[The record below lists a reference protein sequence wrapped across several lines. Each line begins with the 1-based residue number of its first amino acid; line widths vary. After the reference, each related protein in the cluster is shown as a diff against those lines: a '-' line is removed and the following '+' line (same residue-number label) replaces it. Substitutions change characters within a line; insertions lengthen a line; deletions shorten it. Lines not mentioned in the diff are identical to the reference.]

1 MKFSHKGTVNFGTK
15 ANISDKIGEN
25 VGNFFKNLFSS
36 DKKKEPIEEGKTF
49 LNGAI
54 SGTFEY
60 EVSAELTAE
69 DFQKICIENREDLD
83 VMIKKVPELMES
95 FGDGMK
101 AIRKAMQEEVP
112 AWQELIHKAEMKS
125 EHDSYDEWLLSEGYR
140 IKREDFHNSK
150 LKGDKD
156 YSKEENPSK

>member
-1 MKFSHKGTVNFGTK
+1 MKFSHKGSINFGTR
-15 ANISDKIGEN
+15 ANLSDKIGEN
-25 VGNFFKNLFSS
+25 IGNFFKNMFS
-36 DKKKEPIEEGKTF
+36 DKKKEPVEEGKTF

-60 EVSAELTAE
+60 EISAELTAE

-83 VMIKKVPELMES
+83 VMIKKVPELMDS

-112 AWQELIHKAEMKS
+112 AWQELIHEAEIKGS
-125 EHDSYDEWLLSEGYR
+125 QNCYDEWLVDEELR
-140 IKREDFHNSK
+140 AKREDFTAK
-150 LKGDKD
+150 KAKKD
-156 YSKEENPSK
+156 

>member
-1 MKFSHKGTVNFGTK
+1 MKFSHKGTINFGTK
-15 ANISDKIGEN
+15 ANISDKITDN
-25 VGNFFKNLFSS
+25 VSNFFKNLFS

-60 EVSAELTAE
+60 EISAELTAE

-140 IKREDFHNSK
+140 IKREDFHTNK
-150 LKGDKD
+150 AKKD
-156 YSKEENPSK
+156 

>member
-1 MKFSHKGTVNFGTK
+1 MKFAHKGTINFGTK

-25 VGNFFKNLFSS
+25 VGNFFKNMFS
-36 DKKKEPIEEGKTF
+36 DKKKEPVEEGKTF
-49 LNGAI
+49 LNGAS

-60 EVSAELTAE
+60 EISAELTAE

-112 AWQELIHKAEMKS
+112 AWQELIHEAEIKES
-125 EHDSYDEWLLSEGYR
+125 KDSYDEWLVDEEFR
-140 IKREDFHNSK
+140 KKREDFFKVSK
-150 LKGDKD
+150 
-156 YSKEENPSK
+156 KED